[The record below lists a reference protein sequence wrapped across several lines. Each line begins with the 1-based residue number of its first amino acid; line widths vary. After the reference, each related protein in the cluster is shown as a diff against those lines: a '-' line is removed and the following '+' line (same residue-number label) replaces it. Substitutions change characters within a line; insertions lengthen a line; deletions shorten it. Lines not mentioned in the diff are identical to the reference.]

1 MLIFLANVGRAIYLL
16 KITDSQLESEVSSYT
31 EEDEFCFF
39 WGGEKEEGFNVTL
52 FLSDFVY

>member
-1 MLIFLANVGRAIYLL
+1 MLEGAIYLL
-16 KITDSQLESEVSSYT
+16 KITYSQLESEVSSYI

-39 WGGEKEEGFNVTL
+39 LGREKEEGFNVTL